1 MSAILR
7 PRRSYHG
14 RASDS
19 TVEGCLRVRLVHS
32 VERMEFL
39 TDIILSLVQSP
50 WLYVAVFAVCV
61 IDGFFPPVPSETI
74 VIAAAAAGAA
84 TGEWGMLAGAII
96 AAAAGAIVGDNIA
109 FAIGR
114 RVGLDRW
121 RWMRRGSAQRA
132 IRWAREGLHQRATVL
147 ILTARY
153 IPVGR
158 VAVNV
163 TAGATGL
170 ARRRFFGL
178 SALAGLSW
186 AVYSVSIGLFA
197 GRWLSGNPLL
207 AALLG
212 IAIALTIGVAI
223 DRVMAAR
230 AARGAR
236 RQLDAAPAADGA
248 TTTTAAYALEPV
260 S

>member
-1 MSAILR
+1 
-7 PRRSYHG
+7 
-14 RASDS
+14 
-19 TVEGCLRVRLVHS
+19 
-32 VERMEFL
+32 MEFL
-39 TDIILSLVQSP
+39 TDVILSLVQSP
-50 WLYVAVFAVCV
+50 WVYVAIFVVCV

-74 VIAAAAAGAA
+74 VIAAAAAGTA
-84 TGEWGMLAGAII
+84 TGEWAMLVGVII
-96 AAAAGAIVGDNIA
+96 AAAAGAILGDNIA

-121 RWMRRGSAQRA
+121 RWMRRESAQRA
-132 IRWAREGLHQRATVL
+132 IHWAREGLHRRATVL

-163 TAGATGL
+163 TAGASGL

-178 SALAGLSW
+178 SVLAGLSW
-186 AVYSVSIGLFA
+186 AVYSVGIGLFA

-212 IAIALTIGVAI
+212 IAIALTIGLVI
-223 DRVMAAR
+223 DRVTSSLAAR
-230 AARGAR
+230 RAR
-236 RQLDAAPAADGA
+236 RGVDVDEVRAEDGV
-248 TTTTAAYALEPV
+248 LEPAHATD
-260 S
+260 

>member
-1 MSAILR
+1 M
-7 PRRSYHG
+7 
-14 RASDS
+14 
-19 TVEGCLRVRLVHS
+19 EGCPGAGLVHS

-39 TDIILSLVQSP
+39 TDVILSLVQSP
-50 WLYVAVFAVCV
+50 WVYVAIFAVCV

-84 TGEWGMLAGAII
+84 TGEWAMLVGAMI

-114 RVGLDRW
+114 RLGLDRW
-121 RWMRRGSAQRA
+121 RWMRRDSARRA
-132 IRWAREGLHQRATVL
+132 IGWAREGLHRRATVL

-170 ARRRFFGL
+170 APRRFLGL

-186 AVYSVSIGLFA
+186 AVYSVGIGLFA

-212 IAIALTIGVAI
+212 IAIALTIGVVI
-223 DRVMAAR
+223 DRVTSSHT
-230 AARGAR
+230 AR
-236 RQLDAAPAADGA
+236 RARRDVDDAHPEGDVNEAVYAANVLG
-248 TTTTAAYALEPV
+248 
-260 S
+260 

>member
-1 MSAILR
+1 
-7 PRRSYHG
+7 
-14 RASDS
+14 
-19 TVEGCLRVRLVHS
+19 
-32 VERMEFL
+32 MESL
-39 TDIILSLVQSP
+39 TDVILSLVQSP
-50 WLYVAVFAVCV
+50 WVYATIFAVCV

-84 TGEWGMLAGAII
+84 TGESAMLFGAII

-114 RVGLDRW
+114 RLGLDRW
-121 RWMRRGSAQRA
+121 RWMRRDSARRA
-132 IRWAREGLHQRATVL
+132 VRWARDGLNRRATVL

-170 ARRRFFGL
+170 PRRRFFGL

-186 AVYSVSIGLFA
+186 AMYSVGIGLFA
-197 GRWLSGNPLL
+197 GSWLSGDPLL

-212 IAIALTIGVAI
+212 IVIAVTIGVVI
-223 DRVMAAR
+223 DRIASSLT
-230 AARGAR
+230 AR
-236 RQLDAAPAADGA
+236 RARRNVDGA
-248 TTTTAAYALEPV
+248 HPEGDVTEAAYAANV
-260 S
+260 RR

>member
-1 MSAILR
+1 
-7 PRRSYHG
+7 
-14 RASDS
+14 
-19 TVEGCLRVRLVHS
+19 
-32 VERMEFL
+32 MEFL
-39 TDIILSLVQSP
+39 TDVILSLVESP
-50 WLYVAVFAVCV
+50 WVYVAIFAVCL

-84 TGEWGMLAGAII
+84 TGEWGMLVGAII
-96 AAAAGAIVGDNIA
+96 AAAAGAILGDNIA

-121 RWMRRGSAQRA
+121 RWMRRDSAQRA
-132 IRWAREGLHQRATVL
+132 IRWAREGLHRRATVL

-163 TAGATGL
+163 TAGASGL

-186 AVYSVSIGLFA
+186 AVYSVGIGLFA
-197 GRWLSGNPLL
+197 GHWLSGNPLL

-212 IAIALTIGVAI
+212 IAIALTVGIVI
-223 DRVMAAR
+223 DRVTAFR
-230 AARGAR
+230 AARRAR
-236 RQLDAAPAADGA
+236 RRLDEATIADDGA
-248 TTTTAAYALEPV
+248 TTTAAYAPEPV